1 MPGRAFSGRVWD
13 RNFVLAPLIV
23 APGESDTKLTARRR
37 GVPAYPIP
45 GSGTRDPHV
54 ILVYSVPV
62 WDFLRQ

>member
-37 GVPAYPIP
+37 RVPAYAIP
-45 GSGTRDPHV
+45 GFGSRGSARDSR
-54 ILVYSVPV
+54 L
-62 WDFLRQ
+62 